1 MKNKEELL
9 SEIGFSSA
17 YIDALSGYK
26 EIEVN
31 IEDFNYDVE
40 QIAAKEN
47 DVKEMHIDI
56 KNRSKDSRWSE
67 RM

>member
-56 KNRSKDSRWSE
+56 KNRSTNSE
-67 RM
+67 YKIRI